1 MKRKGIVFVSVITF
15 FFMCGVVFSCKTGDN
30 KAVADCEITA
40 PFDSLFSTIFT
51 DPGAPGGVVIVCRG
65 DSVVYNRSFG
75 MADLDKNIPMSD
87 STMFN
92 VASASKTY
100 ITSAVIKLRD
110 NGLLSLDDSLSR
122 FFPEF
127 NREVFDK
134 VKLRHVLS
142 HTTGLP
148 DLRPRNADQWN
159 EYVKEHQSPF
169 GYGPDYLLYGR
180 EEELREFFKTLKR
193 LDFSPGSEFDCQDAP
208 YLLLPLVIEQVG
220 GKNFEVWMR
229 KNIFEPAGLAETEYY
244 DPSHPHERMAH
255 AYRPATGKPAPGR
268 FRSRDGRWDEQD
280 YGETEFF
287 LTRADHGICT
297 TPREFIRWINSLY
310 HGRVIAES
318 SLREVNRP
326 VVGTDVDSVQY
337 GLGLFVQ
344 DINSKPF
351 KVFHSRNNGG
361 FGIYE
366 GVFPRQHLYYLIFAN
381 RADWNRLETAEKVD
395 SIFKSHKWLL
405 PKQAIQE

>member
-1 MKRKGIVFVSVITF
+1 
-15 FFMCGVVFSCKTGDN
+15 MCGVVFSCKTGDN

-142 HTTGLP
+142 HTT
-148 DLRPRNADQWN
+148 
-159 EYVKEHQSPF
+159 
-169 GYGPDYLLYGR
+169 
-180 EEELREFFKTLKR
+180 
-193 LDFSPGSEFDCQDAP
+193 
-208 YLLLPLVIEQVG
+208 
-220 GKNFEVWMR
+220 VWLW
-229 KNIFEPAGLAETEYY
+229 A
-244 DPSHPHERMAH
+244 
-255 AYRPATGKPAPGR
+255 
-268 FRSRDGRWDEQD
+268 
-280 YGETEFF
+280 
-287 LTRADHGICT
+287 
-297 TPREFIRWINSLY
+297 
-310 HGRVIAES
+310 
-318 SLREVNRP
+318 
-326 VVGTDVDSVQY
+326 
-337 GLGLFVQ
+337 
-344 DINSKPF
+344 
-351 KVFHSRNNGG
+351 
-361 FGIYE
+361 
-366 GVFPRQHLYYLIFAN
+366 
-381 RADWNRLETAEKVD
+381 
-395 SIFKSHKWLL
+395 
-405 PKQAIQE
+405 